1 VDPWMGVPDADEPPG
16 AVDVVARTVRGL
28 SW

>member
-1 VDPWMGVPDADEPPG
+1 MGVPDADEPPG